1 MCAVPWQQRWT
12 LDVLVLNDLR
22 LCCAPAST
30 QARCGGGGVEPVHV
44 CPTCWGLCACAHYV
58 GARARVLNML
68 GPVRVCST
76 CWGLCACAQHVG
88 CSLARPQA
96 RKRAVVAA
104 ALEEGG
110 EGTMANK
117 LTMEVRA

>member
-1 MCAVPWQQRWT
+1 MP
-12 LDVLVLNDLR
+12 NM
-22 LCCAPAST
+22 SK
-30 QARCGGGGVEPVHV
+30 PVRI
-44 CPTCWGLCACAHYV
+44 CPTCQGLCAYAQHV
-58 GARARVLNML
+58 GTCARVLNMS
-68 GPVRVCST
+68 GPVRVGST
-76 CWGLCACAQHVG
+76 CWGLCARAQHVG